1 MGQRTKNTENI
12 IAVNKK
18 ATHDYFILEKLEA
31 GVVLEG
37 WEVKGI
43 RALKVQIKEA
53 YVKIIRGDVLLIGSN
68 ITAPSFINKDT
79 VKNPTRT
86 RKLLL
91 NQKEINTLIGKV
103 KKEGLTLIPLS
114 LYWNNNKV
122 KLRLGVAKGK
132 KKFDKRQSEK
142 NKDWAI
148 EKSRL
153 AKTNLRNKFKI
164 PKNAKIFGYFKV
176 GRNRYGVLYSST
188 RFAKNLWSE

>member
-53 YVKIIRGDVLLIGSN
+53 YVKIVRGDVLLIGSN
-68 ITAPSFINKDT
+68 IVAPSFINKDT

-103 KKEGLTLIPLS
+103 QKEGLTLIPLS

-122 KLRLGVAKGK
+122 KLRLGVAKVK

-142 NKDWAI
+142 NKDWSI
-148 EKSRL
+148 EKNRV
-153 AKTNLRNKFKI
+153 AKTKLRN
-164 PKNAKIFGYFKV
+164 N
-176 GRNRYGVLYSST
+176 
-188 RFAKNLWSE
+188 